1 MEETL
6 IMTRDTTHEIEDMP
20 ITIGPKTRVSL
31 VTVIAIAGGLAWVGW
46 VTSELNTIKS
56 STVSSMERYTQI
68 YTEVKLLTAR
78 VETLERVGSVPL
90 KEMKVGMDQ
99 LQRELEKHEAK
110 DEERSQPRKQ

>member
-1 MEETL
+1 MMPREQ
-6 IMTRDTTHEIEDMP
+6 THEIEDMP

-56 STVSSMERYTQI
+56 STVSSMERYAQI

-78 VETLERVGSVPL
+78 VETLEKVGSLPL
-90 KEMKVGMDQ
+90 KEMKGSMDSI
-99 LQRELEKHEAK
+99 QRELERHEAK
-110 DEERSQPRKQ
+110 DEERLSPVRKP